1 MRKLLYSVLLIFTFL
16 STVQLGAQVGLSS
29 YYADDF
35 QGRKTASGERYDKN
49 ALTAAHKEF
58 PFGTFIR
65 VTRLDNGKSVVVK
78 VNDRGPYF
86 EGYVVDLSRRAA
98 KVLGIID
105 MGTAKV
111 KVELEKNTSKKEK
124 PIVRNIEIGN
134 LPDDY
139 DEIPNKVKEKI
150 ASNEVKETPKVIYV
164 DPKKGEEFTS
174 KGAPIKEKV
183 IPAKKKEI
191 SKPKKAEIVVT
202 ATKKV
207 KEKVKEE
214 EKVAVKEKSTIA
226 YLTDKNFKTYDLYK
240 IELKRP
246 IKDGYGV
253 QIGTFA
259 NYENVLKQIAVLQGK
274 SFDNILVSIEKN
286 MDGKSLYKVILGPF
300 SERKKATNY
309 KKNAAKRYKIKGFVV
324 DLSSIKYEK

>member
-1 MRKLLYSVLLIFTFL
+1 MRKLLNSVLLIFAFLVTF
-16 STVQLGAQVGLSS
+16 QLAAQVGLSS

-98 KVLGIID
+98 RVLGIID

-111 KVELEKNTSKKEK
+111 KVELEKNPPKITK
-124 PIVRNIEIGN
+124 PVVKNIEIGN
-134 LPDDY
+134 LPKEY
-139 DEIPNKVKEKI
+139 DEIPKKVKEKV
-150 ASNEVKETPKVIYV
+150 ASNEVKEKQKVIYV
-164 DPKKGEEFTS
+164 DPKKDEFTS
-174 KGAPIKEKV
+174 KGAPVKKE
-183 IPAKKKEI
+183 IPVKKKEI
-191 SKPKKAEIVVT
+191 LKPKKVEIVVT
-202 ATKKV
+202 ASKVEKKEVV
-207 KEKVKEE
+207 KEIKKEE
-214 EKVAVKEKSTIA
+214 KQSIA

-246 IKDGYGV
+246 KKDGYGV

-259 NYENVLKQIAVLQGK
+259 NYENVLRQIAILQGK
-274 SFDNILVSIEKN
+274 SFDNILVSIEKKD
-286 MDGKSLYKVILGPF
+286 DGQSLYKVILGPF
-300 SERKKATNY
+300 SERQAATNY

-324 DLSSIKYEK
+324 DLSSFK